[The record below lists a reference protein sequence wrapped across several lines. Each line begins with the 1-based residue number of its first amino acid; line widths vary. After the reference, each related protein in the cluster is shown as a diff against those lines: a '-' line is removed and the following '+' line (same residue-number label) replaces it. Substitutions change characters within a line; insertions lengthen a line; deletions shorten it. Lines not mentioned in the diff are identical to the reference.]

1 MFLEYRTSVA
11 QFTPPLESAKGM
23 IDLGT
28 ECPDKFDKPTAI
40 RLRRFFREFNIIL
53 EIGNQIG

>member
-1 MFLEYRTSVA
+1 MFFEYRTTVA
-11 QFTPPLESAKGM
+11 QSTPPLESAKGM
-23 IDLGT
+23 IDLDAA
-28 ECPDKFDKPTAI
+28 CPDKVDEPTSI